1 MVYADADGS
10 MVLLADIKEGYKAVV
25 YLLQLLGI
33 LFIGILQMFESTC
46 CIHIVSRIDADF
58 FSIYPSWRR
67 PMLIFIRFSASLI
80 PWAVRRTYSPPAST
94 IRLVCATLA
103 SVSCVAVFV
112 ILCMRIGL
120 EPPIGVAPMFT
131 SDVSRRE

>member
-58 FSIYPSWRR
+58 FY
-67 PMLIFIRFSASLI
+67 
-80 PWAVRRTYSPPAST
+80 
-94 IRLVCATLA
+94 
-103 SVSCVAVFV
+103 
-112 ILCMRIGL
+112 ILCCYVRYLRIEVNVGDKRHHISVL
-120 EPPIGVAPMFT
+120 A
-131 SDVSRRE
+131 